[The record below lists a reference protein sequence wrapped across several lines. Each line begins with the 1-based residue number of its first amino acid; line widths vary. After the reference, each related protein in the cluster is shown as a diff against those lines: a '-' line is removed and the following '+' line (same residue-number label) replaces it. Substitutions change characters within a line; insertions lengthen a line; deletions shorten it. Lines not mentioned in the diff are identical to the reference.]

1 MHRFITVGCLFLA
14 PVLWIAGL
22 AENSIALLATA
33 GLLELAAWK
42 RMPARR
48 PH

>member
-1 MHRFITVGCLFLA
+1 MHRFITFGCLSLA
-14 PVLWIAGL
+14 PVLWIAGQ
-22 AENSIALLATA
+22 AGNSIALLATA

-42 RMPARR
+42 RVLVRH